1 MLASASPLSGL
12 HKLAVSICAR
22 KRDPHCTSLDSGPAI
37 GKENAGPVAPLLDNI
52 AFGQTPSNRAAAGGK
67 AGRQHGNALM
77 GQADS
82 GMGTGKAAAVA
93 ATTLGVATEAVHKAA
108 AVAIALGGAT
118 EALDTRG
125 AAKGSAAVVP
135 RAEAVR
141 DGARRARAGQVAEGS
156 GPKTWDQYVAAQLR
170 AGPDKQRQAKLVAV
184 LKRELKRSGRMQCG
198 FCEVEMQVL
207 RSSAA
212 TKSDSL
218 SLCVVPVSG
227 CLVG

>member
-22 KRDPHCTSLDSGPAI
+22 KRDPHCTSLDSAPAI

-52 AFGQTPSNRAAAGGK
+52 AFGQTLSNRAAAGGK
-67 AGRQHGNALM
+67 AGCQHGNALM
-77 GQADS
+77 RQADS
-82 GMGTGKAAAVA
+82 AMGTGKAAV
-93 ATTLGVATEAVHKAA
+93 ATTTSGVATEAVDKAA
-108 AVAIALGGAT
+108 AVATKLGGAT

-125 AAKGSAAVVP
+125 AAKGSAAGVS
-135 RAEAVR
+135 RSEAVR
-141 DGARRARAGQVAEGS
+141 EGARRARAGQVVEGS
-156 GPKTWDQYVAAQLR
+156 GPRTWDQYVAAQLR

-207 RSSAA
+207 RSSAG
-212 TKSDSL
+212 TNSDSL
-218 SLCVVPVSG
+218 SLCVVPVNG